1 MMRNLV
7 VGFLALL
14 LGPTTALAA
23 CGPQDVRDF
32 LALALPSGGDPVET
46 ALKLAYPGT
55 DLDLAA
61 AVLHLP
67 DGGQVPYAPAR
78 DIGAAARLDGATL
91 GDQFVYPYPL
101 DFDLTARQTPF
112 MDPGRTRN
120 EAFFRALYFNDA
132 AAARDSLVTVR
143 HAGASFQMTT
153 KHCVDQQLAAAF
165 AAIAALPE
173 PTAVYFS
180 NIGGSFNWRVI
191 AGTDRLSSHSFGAAL
206 DLNSDLGGYWRWAGV
221 PEGQAGTYDNN
232 YPAALVQAMER
243 YGFIWGGKWHHYDGM
258 HFEYRPELI
267 LYARLTD

>member
-1 MMRNLV
+1 M
-7 VGFLALL
+7 ALCVAQL
-14 LGPTTALAA
+14 LIATTALAA

-32 LALALPSGGDPVET
+32 MTMDLPAGGNPVET
-46 ALKLAYPGT
+46 ALEHAYPGS
-55 DLDLAA
+55 DLDL
-61 AVLHLP
+61 VKGLLLLP
-67 DGGQVPYAPAR
+67 DGGQVRYEPAR
-78 DIGAAARLDGATL
+78 QTGAAARLDGATL

-112 MDPGRTRN
+112 MDPGRPRN

-132 AAARDSLVTVR
+132 SAARENMVTVR
-143 HAGASFQMTT
+143 HGGASFQMRS

-165 AAIAALPE
+165 AAIGALPE
-173 PTAVYFS
+173 STEVYFT

-206 DLNSDLGGYWRWAGV
+206 DLNSDLGGYWRWDGV
-221 PEGQAGTYDNN
+221 AEGQAGPYANK
-232 YPAALVQAMER
+232 YPAALVQSMER

-267 LYARLTD
+267 IYARLTD